1 MKRSIFIVAVL
12 VCILA
17 IGADAKNIH
26 PNINNK
32 SFVAHPDIWIDSF
45 WVNYDQ
51 LQEGKKG
58 LLVHI
63 KLSVYGMKDIDCS
76 VAIYFLYGFE
86 KPVKDKNQ
94 KFYTAAGNV
103 AIYKDIKPIYDDAV
117 FNDLQI
123 FMPYDELELDPG
135 SHKLK
140 MDIDFTYSDGTRIQH
155 LKYYDFNYTQPG
167 SNSKTVSKTTV
178 TDVANSGLTKKEV
191 LSKVINIVAEGL
203 NIKPETIKLQNSFM
217 KDLDADLMEVALI
230 FMDINEKFGVKIP
243 NKEQAEITTVQQL
256 YDYLVKKLKIN
267 K

>member
-1 MKRSIFIVAVL
+1 M
-12 VCILA
+12 LA
-17 IGADAKNIH
+17 IVADAKNIH
-26 PNINNK
+26 TVMSSKP
-32 SFVAHPDIWIDSF
+32 FVTHPDISIDSF

-51 LQEGKKG
+51 SQEGKKG
-58 LLVHI
+58 ILVHM
-63 KLSVYGMKDIDCS
+63 KLSVYGLKDIDCA

-94 KFYTAAGNV
+94 KFYTTAGNV
-103 AIYKDIKPIYDDAV
+103 AVFKDIKPIYDDAV
-117 FNDLQI
+117 FNGLQI

-155 LKYYDFNYTQPG
+155 LKYYDFNFTQAGSGGPG
-167 SNSKTVSKTTV
+167 V
-178 TDVANSGLTKKEV
+178 TKNTADIAKSGLTKKDV

-203 NIKPETIKLQNSFM
+203 DIKPETIKLQNNFM
-217 KDLDADLMEVALI
+217 KDLDADYMEVGLI

-243 NKEQAEITTVQQL
+243 NKEQAEITTVQHL
-256 YDYLVKKLKIN
+256 YEYLVKKLKIS